1 MKQILVPNCYP
12 ASFIN
17 ALNSSRS
24 LKQVLMN
31 FFTEKLEKIFLN
43 FSTDQQRQRIAVFR
57 TTRKR
62 KHDDEDY
69 DIYKKLVH

>member
-1 MKQILVPNCYP
+1 
-12 ASFIN
+12 
-17 ALNSSRS
+17 
-24 LKQVLMN
+24 MN

-43 FSTDQQRQRIAVFR
+43 FSTDQQRQRIAAFR

-62 KHDDEDY
+62 KRDDEDY